1 MIAPTSVAPEILFL
15 FTGQLQIDAL
25 LCSFPILIAHSVS
38 PKREQKTLRLRLR
51 AAAHPP
57 IILSVQMLQKPA
69 PYSLRLIA
77 QIGLF
82 SATASVQG
90 GLLPELPQATSPVA
104 LSAASD
110 PNTGKSGFRYQG
122 KNTPPVIRVQ
132 PGSTLNVE
140 YKNDLAAQS
149 KEDCF
154 GHPCMQMTNLHFH
167 GLHVSPNAP
176 QDDVLDM
183 MASPG
188 ETLHYAVQVAPQQPP
203 GLYWYHTHSHGES
216 YIQDLDGMSGA
227 IVVEGIERYAPE
239 VQNMRER
246 ILVLRDLVLANDGA
260 ERKKVMDSVAMQTTR
275 CGTAPEKPEAA
286 FTVNGTLRPK
296 IDIAPGERQF
306 WRIVNASP
314 DLYADLEVDGVS
326 LDVVAVDGMPLAYH
340 DPSIRNR
347 SMSHVL
353 LPPAGRV
360 EAIVT
365 GPPANSHAALR
376 SRCFD
381 TGPDGDSNPAM
392 VLADLVSAPSS
403 NPRTLAALG
412 GAPVYAT
419 FSPTVLKRVE
429 TSEPQFVVTFTED
442 KQGFYINGQK
452 FEMNSGPM
460 LTVDVGSL
468 QHWRVT
474 NSTKEV
480 HPFHIHQVH
489 FLAYRVGDK
498 PVKDPVW
505 LDTVNVSYGSSVD
518 LVMDFTDPI
527 IRGMS
532 LFHCHLLKH
541 EDKGMMAKIL
551 FR

>member
-1 MIAPTSVAPEILFL
+1 VVQILK
-15 FTGQLQIDAL
+15 L
-25 LCSFPILIAHSVS
+25 L
-38 PKREQKTLRLRLR
+38 
-51 AAAHPP
+51 
-57 IILSVQMLQKPA
+57 

-77 QIGLF
+77 NIGLF
-82 SATASVQG
+82 AATASVQG
-90 GLLPELPQATSPVA
+90 GALPELPQAKSPVA
-104 LSAASD
+104 LVAASD
-110 PNTGKSGFRYQG
+110 PATGKSEFRYQG
-122 KNTPPVIRVQ
+122 NHIPPVIRVK

-140 YKNDLAAQS
+140 YKNELAAQS

-154 GHPCMQMTNLHFH
+154 GHPCMNMTNLHFH
-167 GLHVSPNAP
+167 GLHVSPDAP

-188 ETLHYAVQVAPQQPP
+188 EALHYSVQVPPQQPP

-227 IVVEGIERYAPE
+227 IVVEGIDRYVPE
-239 VQNMRER
+239 VLNMRER
-246 ILVLRDLVLANDGA
+246 IFVLRDLVLPTKGD
-260 ERKKVMDSVAMQTTR
+260 ERKRVMESVAMQTTQ
-275 CGTAPEKPEAA
+275 CGTAPEKPDAA

-314 DLYADLEVDGVS
+314 DLYADLEVDSVS
-326 LDVVAVDGMPLAYH
+326 LEVVALDGMPLAYH
-340 DPSIRNR
+340 DPSIRKR

-353 LPPAGRV
+353 VPPAGRV

-365 GPPANSHAALR
+365 GPSPDSHAAMR
-376 SRCFD
+376 TRCFD
-381 TGPDGDSNPAM
+381 TGPDGDTNPAM
-392 VLADLVSAPSS
+392 VLADIVSAPPS
-403 NPRTLAALG
+403 NPQTLPAID
-412 GAPVYAT
+412 GAPVYASFPGT
-419 FSPTVLKRVE
+419 TLKRVE
-429 TSEPQFVVTFTED
+429 TSKPQFVVDFTED
-442 KQGFYINGQK
+442 KQSFYINGQK

-468 QHWRVT
+468 QHWRVV

-489 FLAYRVGDK
+489 FLVYAVDGN
-498 PVKDPVW
+498 PVKDPAW
-505 LDTVNVSYGSSVD
+505 LDTVNVRYGSSVD

>member
-1 MIAPTSVAPEILFL
+1 MQTLQKVAL
-15 FTGQLQIDAL
+15 FT
-25 LCSFPILIAHSVS
+25 FTWVV
-38 PKREQKTLRLRLR
+38 T
-51 AAAHPP
+51 
-57 IILSVQMLQKPA
+57 
-69 PYSLRLIA
+69 
-77 QIGLF
+77 IGLVA
-82 SATASVQG
+82 ATSG
-90 GLLPELPQATSPVA
+90 GQDQILPELPQATTPVT
-104 LSAASD
+104 LLAATD
-110 PNTGKSGFRYQG
+110 PATGKSEFRYQG
-122 KNTPPVIRVQ
+122 NNRPPVIRVQ

-140 YKNDLAAQS
+140 YKNELVARS
-149 KEDCF
+149 REDCL

-188 ETLHYAVQVAPQQPP
+188 ETLHYSVQVPPQQPP

-216 YIQDLDGMSGA
+216 YVQDLDGMSGA

-239 VQNMRER
+239 VREMRER
-246 ILVLRDLVLANDGA
+246 ILVLRDLVLPTDAA
-260 ERKKVMDSVAMQTTR
+260 ERKGVMKAVAMQTSQ
-275 CGTAPEKPEAA
+275 CGTAPEKPERA
-286 FTVNGTLRPK
+286 FTVNGSLRPK

-314 DLYADLEVDGVS
+314 DLYADLELDSGS
-326 LDVVAVDGMPLAYH
+326 LQVVALDGMPFAYH
-340 DPSIRNR
+340 DPSIHTR

-365 GPPANSHAALR
+365 GPPADSHAALR

-392 VLADLVSAPSS
+392 VLTDIVPAQPQNVQARRAP
-403 NPRTLAALG
+403 G
-412 GAPVYAT
+412 GSPVYAT
-419 FSPTVLKRVE
+419 FSPRTLKRVE
-429 TSEPQFVVTFTED
+429 ASDLQFVVTFTED
-442 KQGFYINGQK
+442 KQGFYINDRK

-468 QHWRVT
+468 QRWPVM

-489 FLAYRVGDK
+489 FLPYAVDGN
-498 PVKDPVW
+498 PVKDPAWV
-505 LDTVNVSYGSSVD
+505 DTVNVPYGSSVD

>member
-1 MIAPTSVAPEILFL
+1 MASIELLVTTV
-15 FTGQLQIDAL
+15 TGQGRI
-25 LCSFPILIAHSVS
+25 
-38 PKREQKTLRLRLR
+38 
-51 AAAHPP
+51 
-57 IILSVQMLQKPA
+57 
-69 PYSLRLIA
+69 
-77 QIGLF
+77 
-82 SATASVQG
+82 
-90 GLLPELPQATSPVA
+90 LPELPQTSTPVT
-104 LSAASD
+104 LLAASN
-110 PNTGKSGFRYQG
+110 PVTGKSEFRYRG
-122 KNTPPVIRVQ
+122 NNTPPVIRVQ
-132 PGSTLNVE
+132 PGSILNVE
-140 YKNDLAAQS
+140 YKNELNAQS
-149 KEDCF
+149 REDCV

-183 MASPG
+183 IASPG
-188 ETLHYAVQVAPQQPP
+188 ETLHYSVQVPLQQPP

-227 IVVEGIERYAPE
+227 IVVEGIERYVPE
-239 VQNMRER
+239 VRDMRER
-246 ILVLRDLVLANDGA
+246 ILVLRDLVLPSDAA
-260 ERKKVMDSVAMQTTR
+260 ELKKVMESVAMQTTQ
-275 CGTAPEKPEAA
+275 CGTAPEDPERA
-286 FTVNGTLRPK
+286 FTVNGSLRPQ

-314 DLYADLEVDGVS
+314 DRYADLEVDSGS
-326 LDVVAVDGMPLAYH
+326 LDVVALDGMPLAYH
-340 DPSIRNR
+340 DPSIRTR
-347 SMSHVL
+347 SMSHILV
-353 LPPAGRV
+353 PPAGRV

-365 GPPANSHAALR
+365 GPPRDSHAALR

-392 VLADLVSAPSS
+392 VLADIVSAQPP
-403 NPRTLAALG
+403 NLQTRPAVG
-412 GAPVYAT
+412 GSPIYTT
-419 FSPTVLKRVE
+419 FSPTTLKRVE
-429 TSEPQFVVTFTED
+429 AGDPQFVVTFTED

-460 LTVDVGSL
+460 LTVDIGSL
-468 QHWRVT
+468 RRWRVM

-489 FLAYRVGDK
+489 FLPYAVDGN
-498 PVKDPVW
+498 PVKDPAWV
-505 LDTVNVSYGSSVD
+505 DTVNVRYGSSVD

>member
-1 MIAPTSVAPEILFL
+1 MKGLLLTNQKARPVQKIVL
-15 FTGQLQIDAL
+15 FTLTW
-25 LCSFPILIAHSVS
+25 V
-38 PKREQKTLRLRLR
+38 
-51 AAAHPP
+51 AA
-57 IILSVQMLQKPA
+57 
-69 PYSLRLIA
+69 
-77 QIGLF
+77 IGLG
-82 SATASVQG
+82 ATPDGQDRI
-90 GLLPELPQATSPVA
+90 LPELPQATTPVT
-104 LSAASD
+104 LMAATN
-110 PNTGKSGFRYQG
+110 PINGKSEFRYRG
-122 KNTPPVIRVQ
+122 GTTPPVIRVQ
-132 PGSTLNVE
+132 PGTVLNVE
-140 YKNDLAAQS
+140 YKNELAAQS
-149 KEDCF
+149 KEDCL

-188 ETLHYAVQVAPQQPP
+188 ETLHYSVQVPPEQPA

-216 YIQDLDGMSGA
+216 YVQDRDGISGA

-239 VQNMRER
+239 VREMRER
-246 ILVLRDLVLANDGA
+246 VLVLREFVLPTNRD
-260 ERKKVMDSVAMQTTR
+260 ERKGAMKAVAMQTGQ

-286 FTVNGTLRPK
+286 FTVNGILRPE

-314 DLYADLEVDGVS
+314 DLYADLELDSGS
-326 LDVVAVDGMPLAYH
+326 LEVIALDGMPFAYH
-340 DPSIRNR
+340 DPSIHTR

-365 GPPANSHAALR
+365 GPTADSHAALR

-392 VLADLVSAPSS
+392 MLADIVSAQ
-403 NPRTLAALG
+403 PRNVQTRPALG
-412 GAPVYAT
+412 GSPVYAT
-419 FSPTVLKRVE
+419 FSPSTLKRVE
-429 TSEPQFVVTFTED
+429 ASDPQFVVTFTED
-442 KQGFYINGQK
+442 KQGFYINDRK

-468 QHWRVT
+468 QRWRVM

-489 FLAYRVGDK
+489 FLAYAVDGN
-498 PVKDPVW
+498 PVKDPAWV
-505 LDTVNVSYGSSVD
+505 DTVNVPYDSFVD

>member
-1 MIAPTSVAPEILFL
+1 M
-15 FTGQLQIDAL
+15 QI
-25 LCSFPILIAHSVS
+25 
-38 PKREQKTLRLRLR
+38 
-51 AAAHPP
+51 
-57 IILSVQMLQKPA
+57 LQKLA
-69 PYSLRLIA
+69 VRTARSIA
-77 QIGLF
+77 SIGLLA
-82 SATASVQG
+82 ATASAQDRT
-90 GLLPELPQATSPVA
+90 LPELPQANTPVT
-104 LSAASD
+104 LVAASD
-110 PNTGKSGFRYQG
+110 PISGKSEFRYRDN
-122 KNTPPVIRVQ
+122 NTPPVIRVQ
-132 PGSTLNVE
+132 PGTVLNVE
-140 YKNDLAAQS
+140 YKNELAPQS

-188 ETLHYAVQVAPQQPP
+188 ETLHYSVQVPPQQPP

-227 IVVEGIERYAPE
+227 IIVEGIERYVPE
-239 VQNMRER
+239 VLNMRER
-246 ILVLRDLVLANDGA
+246 ILVLRDLVLPKDAAD
-260 ERKKVMDSVAMQTTR
+260 RKTLMDSVAMQTTQ
-275 CGTAPEKPEAA
+275 CGTAPEDPERA
-286 FTVNGTLRPK
+286 FTVNGSLRPQ

-306 WRIVNASP
+306 WRIVNTSP
-314 DLYADLEVDGVS
+314 DRYADLELDSAS
-326 LDVVAVDGMPLAYH
+326 LDVVALDGMPLAYH
-340 DPSIRNR
+340 DPSIRKR

-365 GPPANSHAALR
+365 GPAADSHASLR

-381 TGPDGDSNPAM
+381 SGPDGDSNPAM
-392 VLADLVSAPSS
+392 VLADIVSAQPSKVQAR
-403 NPRTLAALG
+403 PPLG
-412 GAPVYAT
+412 GKPVYAN
-419 FSPTVLKRVE
+419 FSPAVLKRVE
-429 TSEPQFVVTFTED
+429 ASEPQFVVNFTED

-468 QHWRVT
+468 QRWRVMNPT
-474 NSTKEV
+474 REV

-489 FLAYRVGDK
+489 FLVYAVGEK
-498 PVKDPVW
+498 PVKNPVW
-505 LDTVNVSYGSSVD
+505 LDTVNVPYGSSVD

-532 LFHCHLLKH
+532 LFHCHLLSH